1 MGDIIAFRGHKGE
14 MARSPSVGEG
24 RPRRVTGHKAI
35 NEKYAFD
42 PSIRSLTRAYGTP
55 AK

>member
-1 MGDIIAFRGHKGE
+1 
-14 MARSPSVGEG
+14 MARATGGDGLRS
-24 RPRRVTGHKAI
+24 RRVTGHRAI

-42 PSIRSLTRAYGTP
+42 PDIRSLTRAYGTP